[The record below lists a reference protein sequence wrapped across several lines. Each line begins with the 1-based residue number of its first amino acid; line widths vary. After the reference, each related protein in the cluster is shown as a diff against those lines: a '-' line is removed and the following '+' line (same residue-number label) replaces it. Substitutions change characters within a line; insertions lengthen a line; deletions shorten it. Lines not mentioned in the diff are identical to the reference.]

1 MSNRKKSLFL
11 LIGAFTVV
19 TIIVSPRAAAPRV
32 EPASTPPFD
41 VDTSKAFHFELGR
54 GSGWHGLDTITFGMD
69 GLTTL
74 HRQSREHGWETAS
87 ITLPPDAI
95 RRIFTCV
102 HDEGI
107 MRLAAAYHADI
118 YDGTQWILWITQA
131 DQSKAVY
138 LNNHFPRAVRHLA
151 SKVDSELESA
161 GLSLISWT
169 PVPMESWRKHEKK
182 IWDSIKKH

>member
-1 MSNRKKSLFL
+1 
-11 LIGAFTVV
+11 
-19 TIIVSPRAAAPRV
+19 
-32 EPASTPPFD
+32 
-41 VDTSKAFHFELGR
+41 
-54 GSGWHGLDTITFGMD
+54 
-69 GLTTL
+69 
-74 HRQSREHGWETAS
+74 
-87 ITLPPDAI
+87 
-95 RRIFTCV
+95 
-102 HDEGI
+102 

-131 DQSKAVY
+131 DQSKALY
-138 LNNHFPRAVRHLA
+138 LNNHFPKAVRHLA